1 MKTNIHHAPIHHA
14 PFAFIGA
21 IMILAMTAWPM
32 LEAHAASIM
41 KAPPPAKFQSVHKLL
56 GLPDFLPGLGT
67 LYVDP
72 ATAPAGPFLGYD
84 HKHRLV
90 NVTYMI
96 PLKDMDAHKNFENL
110 GESVAGTK
118 VNHVDINYNP
128 GHAGVAEPHYHIT
141 LWFIS
146 AEEQAK
152 IMQ

>member
-1 MKTNIHHAPIHHA
+1 MTKNTRRTGIML
-14 PFAFIGA
+14 IGTA
-21 IMILAMTAWPM
+21 LILSLATWQTA
-32 LEAHAASIM
+32 EARQASIA
-41 KAPPPAKFQSVHKLL
+41 KAPPPAKFQAVSKLF

-96 PLKDMDAHKNFENL
+96 PLKDIDAHKNFENL

-118 VNHVDINYNP
+118 VNHVDISYNP
-128 GHAGVAEPHYHIT
+128 GHAGLPEPHYHIT

-146 AEEQAK
+146 PAEQAK

>member
-1 MKTNIHHAPIHHA
+1 MKANKHRA
-14 PFAFIGA
+14 PFMLIGTVL
-21 IMILAMTAWPM
+21 ILAVAAWPV
-32 LEAHAASIM
+32 AHAASIT
-41 KAPPPAKFQSVHKLL
+41 KAPPPAKFQPVSKLFN
-56 GLPDFLPGLGT
+56 LPDFLPGLGT

-96 PLKDMDAHKNFENL
+96 PLKDIEAHKTFENL
-110 GESVAGTK
+110 GQSVAGTK

-128 GHAGVAEPHYHIT
+128 GHSGLPEPHYHIT

-146 AEEQAK
+146 PAEQAK
-152 IMQ
+152 TMQ